1 MRYAASLILI
11 TLFLSQTVM
20 AKSQNEA
27 TCKTL
32 EKLAEAVMIARQE
45 GAPMSEIYMKDYGS
59 ADRNKVMKSLIKE
72 AYKTPRFN
80 SQQSKKNAVDDFK
93 NEKFSYCIE
102 NLK

>member
-1 MRYAASLILI
+1 MRYVLFLILI
-11 TLFLSQTVM
+11 PLFASQTVM
-20 AKSQNEA
+20 AKNQKEA

-32 EKLAEAVMIARQE
+32 EKLAEAVMTARQE

-59 ADRNKVMKSLIKE
+59 ADRNKVMKTLVKE

-80 SQQSKKNAVDDFK
+80 SQQSKKNAVEDFK

>member
-1 MRYAASLILI
+1 MRYVLFLILMP
-11 TLFLSQTVM
+11 LFTSQTVM
-20 AKSQNEA
+20 AKNQKEA

-32 EKLAEAVMIARQE
+32 EKLAEAVMTARQE

-59 ADRNKVMKSLIKE
+59 ADRNKVMKSLVKE

-80 SQQSKKNAVDDFK
+80 SQQSKKNAVEDFK

>member
-1 MRYAASLILI
+1 MRYALFLILI
-11 TLFLSQTVM
+11 PLFASQMVL
-20 AKSQNEA
+20 AKNQKEA

-32 EKLAEAVMIARQE
+32 EKLAEAVMTARQE

-59 ADRNKVMKSLIKE
+59 ADRNKIMKSLIKE

-80 SQQSKKNAVDDFK
+80 SQQSKKSSVDDFK
-93 NEKFSYCIE
+93 NEKFSHCIE

>member
-1 MRYAASLILI
+1 
-11 TLFLSQTVM
+11 M
-20 AKSQNEA
+20 AKNQKEA

-32 EKLAEAVMIARQE
+32 EKLAEAVMTARQE

-59 ADRNKVMKSLIKE
+59 ADRNKVMKTLVKE

-80 SQQSKKNAVDDFK
+80 SQHSKKNAVEDFK